1 MELAER
7 NEITQA
13 EREEKKKQK
22 RKKIN
27 MRILGWYSFDNIIK
41 IIKNFLNAQKLNAHC
56 DLQAHTGQKS
66 QSKRAS

>member
-1 MELAER
+1 MQNKMKSLRQRER
-7 NEITQA
+7 
-13 EREEKKKQK
+13 KKKQK

-27 MRILGWYSFDNIIK
+27 MRSLGWYSFDNIIK